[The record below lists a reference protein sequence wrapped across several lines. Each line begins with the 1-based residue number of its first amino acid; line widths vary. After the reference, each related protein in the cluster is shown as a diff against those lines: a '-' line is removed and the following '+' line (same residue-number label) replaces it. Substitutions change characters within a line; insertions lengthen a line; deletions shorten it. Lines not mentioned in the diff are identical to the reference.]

1 MNVAIRKVEFR
12 FIFDRI
18 KQNEMLTSYEKLNLL
33 IISDV
38 FVFASIPAIEITEYE
53 KNVVEF
59 NEWYL

>member
-12 FIFDRI
+12 FIFNRI

>member
-12 FIFDRI
+12 FIFNRI

-53 KNVVEF
+53 KKMVEF